1 MILIIVFLLHLTKAY
16 IEIFHNYVNMSEGE
30 YVYICKD
37 CDFFTKWKCN
47 YDRHNKTLL
56 NQRICSEIVNNDA
69 PKYLCKCGKR
79 LKSHEGLSIHVKECQ
94 QIAKQELKVVYVDRP
109 QCSEIQEEIE
119 LSLQP
124 I

>member
-1 MILIIVFLLHLTKAY
+1 MILTIVFLLHLTKAY

-56 NQRICSEIVNNDA
+56 NQRICSEIVYNDA

-79 LKSHEGLSIHVKECQ
+79 LKSHEELSIHVKECQ

-119 LSLQP
+119 LSL
-124 I
+124 